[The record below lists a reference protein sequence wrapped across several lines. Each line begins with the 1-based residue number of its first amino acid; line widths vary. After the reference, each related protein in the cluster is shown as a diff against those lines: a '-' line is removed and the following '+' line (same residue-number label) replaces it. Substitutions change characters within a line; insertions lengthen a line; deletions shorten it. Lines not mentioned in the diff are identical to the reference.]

1 MKDEI
6 KGKAEEWKGKVTGDK
21 SEEMKGKARQEAD
34 HVRAK
39 ARDAKEDVKEEWDK
53 HTTHGDENPDSE
65 PGPSDPNP

>member
-21 SEEMKGKARQEAD
+21 SEEMKGKARQEMDEA
-34 HVRAK
+34 RAK
-39 ARDAKEDVKEEWDK
+39 ARDAKEDVRQEWDK
-53 HTTHGDENPDSE
+53 HTHGDEKSDSE